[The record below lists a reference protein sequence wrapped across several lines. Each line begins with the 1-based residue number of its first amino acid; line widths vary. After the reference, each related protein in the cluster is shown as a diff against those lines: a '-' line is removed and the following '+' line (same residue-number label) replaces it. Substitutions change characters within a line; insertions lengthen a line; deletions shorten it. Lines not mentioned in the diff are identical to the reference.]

1 MTKILVYI
9 PLIFLRKVRAPIP
22 WSFHKNQFNLHLLR
36 EFFWPAKDGE
46 HWLLI
51 FTGSDSV
58 AFKPKPSFA
67 CCSQFHRTIGIH
79 SLPSISTSNVLNWYF
94 QTTGYIDRGV
104 LGFPLSSSSKR
115 SQTKRKNN
123 LGTEVTSLVLMAGA
137 QLGVLLSCEPTPFFI
152 GRNGLEFLCEVQVR
166 RRITDVDVIWTKAV
180 ILAIVFQMW
189 RQVEGGGKAPI

>member
-1 MTKILVYI
+1 MII
-9 PLIFLRKVRAPIP
+9 PQKSVQLAFVAWIFLACKRWGTLVAHI
-22 WSFHKNQFNLHLLR
+22 
-36 EFFWPAKDGE
+36 
-46 HWLLI
+46 HWQWLSSI
-51 FTGSDSV
+51 
-58 AFKPKPSFA
+58 KPKPSFA